1 MNFALDL
8 LDAVAEEA
16 PSSVL
21 PIVQRAAQTGQH
33 LVVSRW
39 VGEQVRRENAG
50 QAVQFGA
57 DDGPFVNAM
66 LALAACADGKR
77 ADPAAAAFGQW
88 ARAAFGAQPE
98 RFSELLGWCVHSA
111 RPALDAAGHELLEL
125 GANPLSPSRP
135 DEHESP
141 HALSGVKAGL
151 TERCATLIARALSY
165 QHPLA
170 GDLIARASTA
180 RDPWPVVAEVGVD
193 GAFFPVNA
201 AGYAIALGDA
211 KMLRQ
216 VCKHTQGDE
225 HQMGIGLADAVEFAL
240 SSGLSKDCTPEM
252 AQCVAVCVANG
263 ADLDHLK
270 IGARLTAQRV
280 TLACE
285 VSDFQY
291 QGDPSYGIGALFMS
305 ARTGAES
312 LAAISRLANDYQLEL
327 NGPVTQAGSRAS
339 LLHYAAASGHAGLV
353 EGLVKL
359 GADAQARD
367 AKGLTPAMWA
377 KVFDRAGTLDVL
389 DPGRQR
395 STAPAEQP
403 ELARAGEIAAE
414 AAWEHDDGA
423 WRGDENGASEGPMT
437 LDAFS
442 ALHDS
447 APAVPAVP
455 AVPAA
460 VAPAVPAALDRN
472 SIAPSAT
479 GAQASRGAALF
490 SRLKS
495 SQATIAAKAAAKDDA
510 KEVVNKAEQA
520 ERVSAS
526 NRMAFRSQA

>member
-8 LDAVAEEA
+8 LDAITEES

-21 PIVQRAAQTGQH
+21 PIVQRAAQTGEH

-39 VGEQVRRENAG
+39 VGDQVRRANSG
-50 QAVQFGA
+50 QLVQLGA
-57 DDGPFVNAM
+57 DDGPFINAM
-66 LALAACADGKR
+66 LSLAACSDGKQ
-77 ADPAAAAFGQW
+77 ASPAAAAFGQW
-88 ARAAFGAQPE
+88 AKAAFGAQPE
-98 RFSELLGWCVHSA
+98 RFSELLSWCVHST
-111 RPALDAAGHELLEL
+111 RPTLDSAGHELLEL
-125 GANPLSPSRP
+125 GADPMSPSRP

-141 HALSGVKAGL
+141 CALSGVKVGL
-151 TERCATLIARALSY
+151 IERRATLVARALSY

-170 GDLIARASTA
+170 AELITRSSTA

-193 GAFFPVNA
+193 GTFFPVNA

-225 HQMGIGLADAVEFAL
+225 HQMGIGLADAVDFAL

-252 AQCVAVCVANG
+252 AQCVAVCIASG

-280 TLACE
+280 SLACE

-291 QGDPSYGIGALFMS
+291 QGDPSYAISALFIS

-359 GADAQARD
+359 GADGQARD
-367 AKGLTPAMWA
+367 VKGLTPAMWA
-377 KVFDRAGTLDVL
+377 KVFDRASTLDVL
-389 DPGRQR
+389 DPGRHLSAAAAKQ
-395 STAPAEQP
+395 AEP
-403 ELARAGEIAAE
+403 KSAGETPVE
-414 AAWEHDDGA
+414 ADWDHDDGA
-423 WRGDENGASEGPMT
+423 WRGNENGDAQESMT
-437 LDAFS
+437 LDEFS
-442 ALHDS
+442 ALHDGAPVQS
-447 APAVPAVP
+447 VQSVMGAVLAPAAPAVVSR
-455 AVPAA
+455 
-460 VAPAVPAALDRN
+460 D

-495 SQATIAAKAAAKDDA
+495 SQANIAAKAAAKDDA

-520 ERVSAS
+520 ERLSAP
-526 NRMAFRSQA
+526 NRMAFRVQA